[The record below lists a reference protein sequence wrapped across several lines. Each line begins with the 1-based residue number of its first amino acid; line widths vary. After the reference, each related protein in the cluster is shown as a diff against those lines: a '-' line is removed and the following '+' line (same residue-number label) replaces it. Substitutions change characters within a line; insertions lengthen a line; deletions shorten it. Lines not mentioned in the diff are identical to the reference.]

1 MRESEEREALGKS
14 RAQKRNGSEKKEVP
28 PSTPAEG
35 SSSALKEVNPGGPY
49 RNALLGK
56 SGLRSQEVSEIT
68 AAVNMEFV
76 KELKESMVGTLAK
89 EKDVRRIQSIL
100 YMEGFPSVI
109 VSHMGGNLVLIRSK
123 VEGDVGRLIRSKNEC
138 LKYFFSEIKPWGPG
152 LRTVQREVWVQVYEI
167 PLHVWGDSFFKLV
180 GSKLG
185 VFLDFDFETASM
197 ARFDV
202 ARLKILTSSW
212 EIIDTV
218 IKVVVE
224 GAIFNVWAVEERSNQ
239 RSAVVLGDGVED
251 EGSAAVP
258 SEESGEV
265 AEGYV
270 AGVENSEEDEP
281 SGPEND
287 GDVRIQIQHGGN
299 TEKERDRSMCD
310 QVPKGDNCLLTCA
323 KSTNVCDTQRDILT
337 CDPTFVENEIVM
349 EQVAKETEGVVP
361 IKVYEEDKYA
371 GEGPRSVE
379 ECAEA
384 VDVVGG
390 VGHAPV
396 IPCVGDSIIAGH
408 GGPVELG
415 LNNQTSPFAGPNQEE
430 EETRVSFISEPED
443 VLLSHLSVV
452 PKKVSKWRKHKQSS
466 KFPQLGVPKCLQLV
480 EAVQEGVQKSRR
492 RRHKGGGG
500 TAVGERSGGTEE
512 VLGRSESSGN
522 EDNNVNLV
530 MHPQFSSNHIANSG
544 INLILEDG
552 DSLVPETQNDSN
564 EGDRALVVEA
574 AKLLQIQ
581 KEVGFSFEVVE
592 DVTIKQLVEQEE
604 CDRAKKLAMEG
615 RNGDQ

>member
-14 RAQKRNGSEKKEVP
+14 RAQKRNGFLLNLDKTTTSFFITNFPEEATTEDLWKLFLKYGRIGEVFIPRKRDKKGRRFGFVKFKEVVEIEALTESLCNVWMGSFKLIVNRSRFARLEKKEVL
-28 PSTPAEG
+28 PSNPAEG
-35 SSSALKEVNPGGPY
+35 SSSTLNEVKLGGPY

-56 SGLRSQEVSEIT
+56 SGSSSHEVLEIT
-68 AAVNMEFV
+68 APVNLEFV
-76 KELKESMVGTLAK
+76 KELKDSMVGTLAK

-123 VEGDVGRLIRSKNEC
+123 VEGDVGRLLRSKNEC

-152 LRTVQREVWVQVYEI
+152 LRTVQREVWVQVYGI

-224 GAIFNVWAVEERSNQ
+224 GTIFNVWTVEERSNQ

-287 GDVRIQIQHGGN
+287 GDVRIQIQHGG
-299 TEKERDRSMCD
+299 
-310 QVPKGDNCLLTCA
+310 VPRRKG
-323 KSTNVCDTQRDILT
+323 I
-337 CDPTFVENEIVM
+337 
-349 EQVAKETEGVVP
+349 G
-361 IKVYEEDKYA
+361 
-371 GEGPRSVE
+371 
-379 ECAEA
+379 
-384 VDVVGG
+384 
-390 VGHAPV
+390 
-396 IPCVGDSIIAGH
+396 PCVIRCQKGII
-408 GGPVELG
+408 V
-415 LNNQTSPFAGPNQEE
+415 
-430 EETRVSFISEPED
+430 
-443 VLLSHLSVV
+443 
-452 PKKVSKWRKHKQSS
+452 
-466 KFPQLGVPKCLQLV
+466 C
-480 EAVQEGVQKSRR
+480 
-492 RRHKGGGG
+492 
-500 TAVGERSGGTEE
+500 
-512 VLGRSESSGN
+512 
-522 EDNNVNLV
+522 
-530 MHPQFSSNHIANSG
+530 
-544 INLILEDG
+544 
-552 DSLVPETQNDSN
+552 
-564 EGDRALVVEA
+564 
-574 AKLLQIQ
+574 
-581 KEVGFSFEVVE
+581 
-592 DVTIKQLVEQEE
+592 
-604 CDRAKKLAMEG
+604 
-615 RNGDQ
+615 

>member
-28 PSTPAEG
+28 PSTPTEG
-35 SSSALKEVNPGGPY
+35 SSSALKEVKLGGPY

-100 YMEGFPSVI
+100 YMEGFPSVT

-123 VEGDVGRLIRSKNEC
+123 VEGDVGRLLRSKYEC
-138 LKYFFSEIKPWGPG
+138 LKYFS
-152 LRTVQREVWVQVYEI
+152 LRSS
-167 PLHVWGDSFFKLV
+167 LGALV
-180 GSKLG
+180 CERCNVRCG
-185 VFLDFDFETASM
+185 F
-197 ARFDV
+197 RFDV

-287 GDVRIQIQHGGN
+287 GDVKIQIQHGGN

-337 CDPTFVENEIVM
+337 CDPAFVESEIVM

-384 VDVVGG
+384 VGVVGG

-396 IPCVGDSIIAGH
+396 IPCVGDSITNPGH

-480 EAVQEGVQKSRR
+480 EAVQEGVQKTRR

-552 DSLVPETQNDSN
+552 DSLVPETQNVSN